1 MLIIKKAQFNYVDV
15 WDDSVLGWDSHT
27 RVQIKKTD
35 RGGKKAF
42 YVAGIPLPKIKLV
55 EIAKSI

>member
-1 MLIIKKAQFNYVDV
+1 MIIKKAQFNLVDV
-15 WDDSVLGWDSHT
+15 WDDTIPGWHHHT

-35 RGGKKAF
+35 AGKKAY
-42 YVAGIPLPKIKLV
+42 YVSGIPLPKIKLV